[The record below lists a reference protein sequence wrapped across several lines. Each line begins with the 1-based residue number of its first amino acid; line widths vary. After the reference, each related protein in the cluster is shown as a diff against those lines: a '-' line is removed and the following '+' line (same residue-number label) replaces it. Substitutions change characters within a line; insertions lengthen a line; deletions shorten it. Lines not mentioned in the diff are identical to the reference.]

1 MRSIFLSQG
10 QGFGQEEQK
19 YHSKAWLH
27 LQQMR
32 SWYTF
37 LSMDICFKQL
47 ESDFTEIYSVFKEN
61 PSITGVYT

>member
-37 LSMDICFKQL
+37 LSVDICFKQL
-47 ESDFTEIYSVFKEN
+47 ESDFTEIY
-61 PSITGVYT
+61 